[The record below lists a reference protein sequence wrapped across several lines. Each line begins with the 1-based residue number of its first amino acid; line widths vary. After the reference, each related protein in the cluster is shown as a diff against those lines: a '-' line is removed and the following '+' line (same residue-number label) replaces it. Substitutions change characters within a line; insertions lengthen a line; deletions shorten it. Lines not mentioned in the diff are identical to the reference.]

1 MNHTLLFA
9 LFSFSGVE
17 DGFEEL
23 RLVFFFPLVN
33 QYLDLFAFSVDYLSF
48 IFSNFTDCHIIIVI
62 SFEADLLCQLFLA
75 LWIFNFKS
83 PVTSAVLS
91 WIISLFFVLVSFGF
105 LIWGLHLFG
114 STLSALSHFSLILF
128 SLILFSCCLSLLCSY
143 HFDFSFFS
151 PSVQI
156 LKTHVLFPLCP

>member
-75 LWIFNFKS
+75 LSVFSFKS

-91 WIISLFFVLVSFGF
+91 WIISLFFILVSFGF
-105 LIWGLHLFG
+105 LIWGLHLC
-114 STLSALSHFSLILF
+114 LF
-128 SLILFSCCLSLLCSY
+128 WIYFVYPLSLLSNLVFSY
-143 HFDFSFFS
+143 PFFMLSFPLVLLPFWFFFFS
-151 PSVQI
+151 P
-156 LKTHVLFPLCP
+156 FCPNS